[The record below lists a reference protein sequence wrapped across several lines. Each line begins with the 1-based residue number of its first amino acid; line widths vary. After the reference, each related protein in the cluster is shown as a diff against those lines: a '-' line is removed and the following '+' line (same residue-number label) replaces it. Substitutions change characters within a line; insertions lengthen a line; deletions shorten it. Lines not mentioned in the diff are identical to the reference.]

1 MIQEC
6 IISKYVFLGNLYANT
21 DQSSIDKTSTCL
33 DGEKAPNPLS
43 SPNSRKSTSPTR
55 HGPEKRLSIDS
66 KGNMVVVLCRDI
78 FFMVQKSFQDNRI
91 CFKMT

>member
-66 KGNMVVVLCRDI
+66 KGNMVVVLCRDMNYAPFRTI
-78 FFMVQKSFQDNRI
+78 EYASK
-91 CFKMT
+91 

>member
-78 FFMVQKSFQDNRI
+78 FFMVQKFRTIEYAS
-91 CFKMT
+91 K